1 MIYPLKVV
9 QMLIQMFLYPHFNFL
24 YFMTLWVILH
34 QVIKGDYNAF
44 GYKRWILASS
54 YKMWL

>member
-1 MIYPLKVV
+1 MGYK
-9 QMLIQMFLYPHFNFL
+9 
-24 YFMTLWVILH
+24 H

-54 YKMWL
+54 YKKVGIKIVKMLLVIKGGY

>member
-1 MIYPLKVV
+1 
-9 QMLIQMFLYPHFNFL
+9 MLIQMFLYPHFNFL